1 MNRDERVFEDF
12 KQGDIH
18 SLYAEW
24 YASLLAFAARYLT
37 DRYAILA
44 EDCVQDAVMKAWQTH
59 DTFVSPFQLKSF
71 LFTCI
76 RNRAISLLRKAD
88 TQHSYAAHNKK
99 EENEHELTARMIEQE
114 TLDMLHAA
122 IRELP
127 EKYRQ
132 VFDLNY
138 EQGLRNEEAARM
150 MGITIDGFNKR
161 KARMIALLRQQFR
174 NNDMMQLL
182 ITFLLA

>member
-1 MNRDERVFEDF
+1 
-12 KQGDIH
+12 
-18 SLYAEW
+18 
-24 YASLLAFAARYLT
+24 
-37 DRYAILA
+37 
-44 EDCVQDAVMKAWQTH
+44 MKAWQTH

-76 RNRAISLLRKAD
+76 RNHAISLLRKAH
-88 TQHSYAAHNKK
+88 TQHNYAAHNK
-99 EENEHELTARMIEQE
+99 EENEYELTARIIEQE

-122 IRELP
+122 IRQLP
-127 EKYRQ
+127 EKYQQ

-138 EQGLRNEEAARM
+138 EQGLRNEEAAQM
-150 MGITIDGFNKR
+150 MGITVDGFNKR
-161 KARMIALLRQQFR
+161 KAKMIALLRKHFS